1 MSPET
6 GLDAQ
11 NVAFQRTFTKVRERN
26 ARRLGWIRVGAV
38 GAWLFLCALYS
49 DVRSDFAANVFPLS
63 LYLLAAF
70 GLVFVTRS
78 KRLSRY
84 SWYALA
90 LLDVPAIF
98 ITQYNSLPLSPWPGG
113 SAGICLGIFCL
124 VLMLAQS
131 SLLKRNV
138 YTAAGVAT
146 VLEAVLL
153 ERAGVGLGAWIGC
166 GMILFTFAIIA
177 SVMVNQVHALVLGVA
192 RDEVMRDRL
201 GRYFSPAVAQ
211 QILEL
216 GDSMRGETREVT
228 LLFSDIRGF
237 TSLSERL
244 QSQQVVDLLNEY
256 HSAMVEVLFQHGGT
270 LDKFMGDG
278 LMAYFGAP
286 LPQKDHAARAVACA
300 LDMEDALERLN
311 AVRRARGEEPLRI
324 GIGLH
329 SGHVVV
335 GDIGAPRRREYTAVG
350 DAVNLASRIEGLTK
364 QHQVVMLVSEDT
376 RQQAGEGFDWL
387 EAPAAQVRGKEKP
400 VVTFTPRRKGAVRDA
415 ASTAAQSPL
424 RSVSK

>member
-1 MSPET
+1 MTPQT
-6 GLDAQ
+6 GVDPQ
-11 NVAFQRTFTKVRERN
+11 NVVFQRTFTRVRERN

-38 GAWLFLCALYS
+38 GAWLLLCALYS
-49 DVRSDFAANVFPLS
+49 DLRPDFAANVFPLTV
-63 LYLLAAF
+63 YLLAAF
-70 GLVFVTRS
+70 ALVFVTRS
-78 KRLSRY
+78 KQLSRF

-90 LLDVPAIF
+90 LVDVPAIF

-124 VLMLAQS
+124 VLLLAQS

-138 YTAAGVAT
+138 YAAAGVAT

-153 ERAGVGLGAWIGC
+153 ERAAIGVGAWIGG
-166 GMILFTFAIIA
+166 GMVLFTFAIIA
-177 SVMVNQVHALVLGVA
+177 SGVMSQVQELVLGVA

-244 QSQQVVDLLNEY
+244 QSAQVVDLLNEY

-286 LPQKDHAARAVACA
+286 LPQQDHASRAVTCA
-300 LDMEDALERLN
+300 LDMVDALERLN
-311 AVRRARGEEPLRI
+311 ARRGARGEEPLRI

-335 GDIGAPRRREYTAVG
+335 GDIGAPQRREYTAVG

-364 QHQVVMLVSEDT
+364 QHEVVVLVSQET
-376 RQQAGEGFDWL
+376 RQQVGEGFDWL
-387 EAPAAQVRGKEKP
+387 EAPAMQVRGKEKP
-400 VVTFTPRRKGAVRDA
+400 VVTFTPRRKG
-415 ASTAAQSPL
+415 SPL
-424 RSVSK
+424 RASA